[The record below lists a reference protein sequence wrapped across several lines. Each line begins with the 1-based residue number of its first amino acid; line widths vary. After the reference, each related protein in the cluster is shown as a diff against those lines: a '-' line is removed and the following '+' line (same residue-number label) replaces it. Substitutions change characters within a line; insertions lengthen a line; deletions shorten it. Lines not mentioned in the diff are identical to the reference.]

1 MKVLEHVIRTEG
13 PCSSES
19 ACELRGQTCAD
30 GFLAAVGTMGTWAA
44 GNVEAAALTKPEK
57 VVVGARGTAV
67 LMVRTDSVAVG
78 TVR

>member
-1 MKVLEHVIRTEG
+1 
-13 PCSSES
+13 
-19 ACELRGQTCAD
+19 
-30 GFLAAVGTMGTWAA
+30 MGTWAA